1 MAWLRGRFLVD
12 GSLSLARGRTH
23 LELVVPPHEGALLA
37 ERLASMGL
45 PASWRLRR
53 GRAVVTWKDRETV
66 ITFLR
71 RLGATAAVLELES
84 RGVMQSLHGQ
94 LNRVINAESANLHR
108 SVAAASRQLAV
119 IEKLKAGGQWDELPE
134 MDQRIARLRCQAPEQ
149 SLREI
154 AERLGISRARV
165 QRCFQRLEARA
176 AQGSVTPGMG

>member
-12 GSLSLARGRTH
+12 GSLSLASGRTH
-23 LELVVPPHEGALLA
+23 LELVVPPHDGALLA
-37 ERLASMGL
+37 EQLASIGL

-53 GRAVVTWKDRETV
+53 GRGVVTWKDRETV

-84 RGVMQSLHGQ
+84 RGVMQSLRGQ

-108 SVAAASRQLAV
+108 SVAASSRQLAV
-119 IEKLKAGGQWDELPE
+119 IEKLMASGHWDELSE
-134 MDQRIARLRCQAPEQ
+134 TDRRVARLRCEAPEQ

-154 AERLGISRARV
+154 AERLGVSRARV

-176 AQGSVTPGMG
+176 ARGSVTSGVG